1 MEIQVKNLG
10 TIKEGKIDLSKNLI
24 IFAGQNNTGKSYMAY
39 LSYGLY
45 RNATEIHENIA
56 NKTILKIFASKTIT
70 PIIKITAKP
79 EPFFL
84 PNSVQFFPAE
94 RTAINMLAKEVFR
107 EKASKLDEIS
117 QQLLAEED
125 SEAIAK
131 FIILYVQVRICL
143 LTDRFITY

>member
-1 MEIQVKNLG
+1 M
-10 TIKEGKIDLSKNLI
+10 
-24 IFAGQNNTGKSYMAY
+24 
-39 LSYGLY
+39 
-45 RNATEIHENIA
+45 R
-56 NKTILKIFASKTIT
+56 LKL
-70 PIIKITAKP
+70 TAKP
-79 EPFFL
+79 EPFFR

-131 FIILYVQVRICL
+131 FIINNRYLVPRYPLAIRDYLAFINDLGYIARSEFADFADEIETML
-143 LTDRFITY
+143 LQGKVSVSE

>member
-1 MEIQVKNLG
+1 M
-10 TIKEGKIDLSKNLI
+10 
-24 IFAGQNNTGKSYMAY
+24 
-39 LSYGLY
+39 
-45 RNATEIHENIA
+45 R
-56 NKTILKIFASKTIT
+56 LKL
-70 PIIKITAKP
+70 TAKP
-79 EPFFL
+79 EPFFR

>member
-1 MEIQVKNLG
+1 L
-10 TIKEGKIDLSKNLI
+10 
-24 IFAGQNNTGKSYMAY
+24 
-39 LSYGLY
+39 
-45 RNATEIHENIA
+45 R
-56 NKTILKIFASKTIT
+56 LKL
-70 PIIKITAKP
+70 TAKP
-79 EPFFL
+79 EPFFR

-131 FIILYVQVRICL
+131 FIINNRYLVPRYPLAIRDYLAFINDLGYIARNESEFADFADEIETML
-143 LTDRFITY
+143 LQGKVSVSE